1 VNINYHYMY
10 IFNDKMF
17 ALQVPIAKCIVIQMN
32 PGLEVSQLV
41 QSLLAF
47 IHTCVVIAGGIG
59 LRCSIISP
67 NYYTPGR
74 GKIVPRNVNK

>member
-1 VNINYHYMY
+1 
-10 IFNDKMF
+10 
-17 ALQVPIAKCIVIQMN
+17 MN

-47 IHTCVVIAGGIG
+47 IQTCVVIAGGIG

-67 NYYTPGR
+67 NY
-74 GKIVPRNVNK
+74 